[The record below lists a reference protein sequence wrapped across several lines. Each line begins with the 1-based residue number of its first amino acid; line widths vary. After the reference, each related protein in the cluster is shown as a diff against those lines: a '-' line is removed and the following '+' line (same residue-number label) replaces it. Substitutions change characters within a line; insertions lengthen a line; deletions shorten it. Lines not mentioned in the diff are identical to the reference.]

1 MINPYGIPQPDFS
14 GVQPLAP
21 QQPPINIA
29 VPKVNRGGMFANAD
43 WGSAISAALNGYLA
57 AGGNQ
62 AGVLGLQQLHQ
73 QRMLQQKQAQQD
85 ADYQRQR
92 QDKRDDFTFEQ
103 DYKAAHPGPVNND
116 TVADYNFWKSVL
128 PPDQFQQYVQNK
140 VNPPIMQYVPGIGL
154 IQTRGGESAAPPTSP
169 VGKLTPINGGP
180 TQPASGNFLDNNPGA
195 LRVPGS
201 TQFQRFN
208 SPQEGIRAQEALLGR
223 YFQRGRNTVRSV
235 IERYAPRQSVGG
247 DNTDEQ
253 VNNYIA
259 YVSKRL
265 GVNPDQPLANVSQ
278 LGRAMREFETGKR
291 SF

>member
-1 MINPYGIPQPDFS
+1 MMALSPDFLNA
-14 GVQPLAP
+14 QM
-21 QQPPINIA
+21 PPANIPTGFTMPT
-29 VPKVNRGGMFANAD
+29 PKPRGGMFGGATID
-43 WGSAISAALNGYLA
+43 IGGFLPGFLA
-57 AGGNQ
+57 GLGVPGGAQSLQ
-62 AGVLGLQQLHQ
+62 AY
-73 QRMLQQKQAQQD
+73 QQKMLERQRLAQAEAQ
-85 ADYQRQR
+85 YQRER

-103 DYKAAHPGPVNND
+103 DYKAAHPGPINND

-201 TQFQRFN
+201 MQFQRFN